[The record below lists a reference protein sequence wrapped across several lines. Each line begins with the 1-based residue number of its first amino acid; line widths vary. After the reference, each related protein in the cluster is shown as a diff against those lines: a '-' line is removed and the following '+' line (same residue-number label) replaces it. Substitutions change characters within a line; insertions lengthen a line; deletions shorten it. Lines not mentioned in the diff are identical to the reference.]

1 MKRRKAIDYQRFQ
14 VQQQNQ
20 DSIFEIIS
28 GMSEIKLNN
37 AEQSK
42 IKQWKA
48 VQSKLFDINFK
59 GLRIEQIQEIGSF
72 AITQMKNVLLTFLV
86 AKQVINDQITL
97 GIMLSIS
104 YIIGQMNSPLEQLIS
119 FFKQGQDT
127 KISLDRMSEI

>member
-72 AITQMKNVLLTFLV
+72 AITQMKNVLLTF
-86 AKQVINDQITL
+86 
-97 GIMLSIS
+97 
-104 YIIGQMNSPLEQLIS
+104 
-119 FFKQGQDT
+119 
-127 KISLDRMSEI
+127 